1 MEETTS
7 NKTADPTNSAAAQTA
22 GPGAGGVSFPLKS
35 INLVSDTI
43 EKGEMLLG
51 YAAEVGIPAEDDVRD
66 AILSARVASDGGSI
80 SGQAVANLLKA
91 FTKLV
96 ALVRPVTVDSLKACR
111 HREEAR
117 ETMRMYGL
125 IAIGIACMIVII
137 SMITFVSNSI
147 SEKIRLDVKT
157 ANDLASKLRAELG
170 PASIPQPSTNII
182 AGTKQASNFS
192 QEDVWF
198 GPGGIPVGLAA
209 RDVISDLQEFAA
221 TMREIDGYSRQLQYF
236 LLNFKPVSYSRGET
250 NKDASRRRLELT
262 PGLNV
267 RLSQEL
273 TQKVDEYQLVRNIGN
288 SVQERVTV
296 WYGAIATCLLPVL
309 YALLGAGA
317 YLLRSYED
325 QIKNRTLIGGDRHIS
340 RFLIAGIGGLVVG
353 LFNVT
358 QGVTISPFAV
368 AFLVGYAV
376 DVFFA
381 FLEGLLQMF
390 KRGPG
395 PPGPQTVPPTT

>member
-1 MEETTS
+1 
-7 NKTADPTNSAAAQTA
+7 
-22 GPGAGGVSFPLKS
+22 
-35 INLVSDTI
+35 
-43 EKGEMLLG
+43 
-51 YAAEVGIPAEDDVRD
+51 
-66 AILSARVASDGGSI
+66 
-80 SGQAVANLLKA
+80 
-91 FTKLV
+91 
-96 ALVRPVTVDSLKACR
+96 
-111 HREEAR
+111 
-117 ETMRMYGL
+117 MRMYGL